1 MNQVGHE
8 HESNGDQSS
17 LDHRV
22 LVAQIGARRHYAVPR
37 IFYQE
42 GSLGALHTDICAV
55 KGWPRVLDLVTPKM
69 LRTVGLRRLFGRVPA
84 GIPNHLIR
92 TEDDIGWKYAMSRRH
107 CRTNTESTIAHL
119 WATRNFGQR
128 IVSRGMEEFTL
139 VYAFSTD
146 GMEVLEEGRRLGIQ
160 RILDQT
166 IPPRESVVEMLETE
180 RSLFPH
186 LVGDDLFDSKW
197 QELADREKREW
208 DAANIIL
215 CGSPFV
221 METMIQAGGPKHKIK
236 IVPTGVS
243 PFPEFARSHP
253 IREND
258 GPMNVLFVGE
268 VGVRKGAHY
277 LVEAARRLGK
287 HYRFRLCG
295 EIRLPSSF
303 LNNVPSNV
311 ELLGAIPRVE
321 MMKQYHWA
329 HLFCSPSLLEGSAAV
344 TYEAMAAG
352 IPIIATPNS
361 GSLVRDGI
369 DGYVVPARDVD
380 ALCESLTKVRDGALP
395 RERSYTAD
403 RPGGP
408 LSFTLEAYR
417 ERLAAIALRRP
428 GVAITADRNSL

>member
-1 MNQVGHE
+1 MNQVGHG
-8 HESNGDQSS
+8 HSGNGDRSAGDQ
-17 LDHRV
+17 RV

-55 KGWPRVLDLVTPKM
+55 KGWPRLLDLVTPRM
-69 LRTVGLRRLFGRVPA
+69 LRTVGMRRLFGRVPA

-107 CRTNTESTIAHL
+107 CRTNTEITNAHL
-119 WATRNFGQR
+119 WATRNFGDR
-128 IVSRGMEEFTL
+128 IVKRGIDEFTS
-139 VYAFSTD
+139 VYAFNTD
-146 GMEVLEEGRRLGIQ
+146 GMEVLEEGRRIGIE

-166 IPPRESVVEMLETE
+166 IPPRETIVEMLETE
-180 RSLFPH
+180 RSLFPD

-197 QELADREKREW
+197 QELAEREKREW
-208 DAANIIL
+208 DAATTIV

-221 METMIQAGGPKHKIK
+221 METMAQVGGPAHKVK

-243 PFPEFARSHP
+243 PFPDFARSHP
-253 IREND
+253 VRENNE
-258 GPMNVLFVGE
+258 PMNVLFVGE
-268 VGVRKGAHY
+268 VGIRKGAHY
-277 LVEAARRLGK
+277 LIEAARRLGA

-295 EIRLPSSF
+295 EVRLPVSF
-303 LNNVPSNV
+303 LEKVPSNI

-321 MMKQYHWA
+321 MMKQYRWA
-329 HLFCSPSLLEGSAAV
+329 HLFCLPSLLEGSAAV

-352 IPIIATPNS
+352 IPIIATPNA

-369 DGYVVPARDVD
+369 DGFVVPARNVD
-380 ALCESLTKVRDGALP
+380 ALCEALEKTRAGQLP
-395 RERSYTAD
+395 SERTYPVD

-408 LSFTLEAYR
+408 PSYSLEAYR
-417 ERLAAIALRRP
+417 ERLAAAVLRHNISAQP
-428 GVAITADRNSL
+428 MV